1 MALDDVQRIIE
12 NLRDMIETHRDYLS
26 THETRTRQVLI
37 DPLLRELGWDV
48 SNPDAVEL
56 EYKVEPQ
63 WADYALMSNGHPLA
77 VIEAKK
83 LGSDIEDDKIMQ
95 VLGYANLAGI
105 PYMIVTDGDK
115 WGMYEV
121 FKPGKLNDRRL
132 MKLELSQQPAHYNA
146 LQALAMW
153 RPNLASDGGPS
164 EATEPVFTSP
174 EPSPDPPSSNP
185 NEPREQPDNPPIDGH
200 GSYSFASTERRYPQ
214 FTKPIRIQIGD
225 QIKGSV
231 KNWQDVIYEV
241 VVWLIDEGVLSSNE
255 CPIEIG
261 KWTFIG
267 CEAVNR
273 DSTPFKRP
281 RKLPG
286 NFILQRGL
294 TTYEQWDGLKRILK
308 QLNVNLSAIQVVY
321 KSPGQASH

>member
-1 MALDDVQRIIE
+1 MPLDDVQRIIE

-121 FKPGKLNDRRL
+121 FRPGRLNDRRL
-132 MKLELSQQPAHYNA
+132 MKLELSQQPAHKNA

-153 RPNLASDGGPS
+153 RPNLASDDGPS
-164 EATEPVFTSP
+164 EATEPVFISP

-185 NEPREQPDNPPIDGH
+185 GEPLERQVPDNPSEDSGNWCTFE
-200 GSYSFASTERRYPQ
+200 SKFYPQ
-214 FTKPIRIQIGD
+214 GTKPIRLKIDTRVNQP
-225 QIKGSV
+225 V
-231 KNWQDVIYEV
+231 KHWLDVIHKV
-241 VVWLIDEGVLSSNE
+241 VDWLVDTERLSANE
-255 CPIEIG
+255 CPIGTEN
-261 KWTFIG
+261 KTFIG
-267 CEAVNR
+267 SQAVNR
-273 DSTPFKRP
+273 DDTPFNNP
-281 RKLPG
+281 
-286 NFILQRGL
+286 QRLSNGL
-294 TTYEQWDGLKRILK
+294 FLNRGFEAAKGQWR
-308 QLNVNLSAIQVVY
+308 QLRQFLDRCGVDKNTIKALY
-321 KSPGQASH
+321 